1 MSQQNKCHGCS
12 IYGCERGMWQSGY
25 YEVKD
30 LGPSPYHL
38 HYILFFRLETFSFV
52 SSSSHNLGL
61 YLLFQEQTTS
71 TGRLQYSNG

>member
-1 MSQQNKCHGCS
+1 MATLFMVVREACGKVVIVKCK
-12 IYGCERGMWQSGY
+12 IWVQA
-25 YEVKD
+25 
-30 LGPSPYHL
+30 LINSPL
-38 HYILFFRLETFSFV
+38 HFVFRLETFSFV